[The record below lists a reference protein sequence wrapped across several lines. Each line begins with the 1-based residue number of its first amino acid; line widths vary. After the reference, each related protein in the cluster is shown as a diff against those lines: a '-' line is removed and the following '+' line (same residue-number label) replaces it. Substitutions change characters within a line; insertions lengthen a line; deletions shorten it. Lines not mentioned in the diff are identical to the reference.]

1 MKDGFT
7 ATGLHFAPLLPAW
20 LLAVLAALAAAVLLA
35 GLARRARGLAWRAGC
50 LALLLAWLA
59 GPMLVAERRQ
69 ALPDIGLLLIDHTA
83 SMRLGAR
90 ARLAAAAAARL
101 RDAAAAHPGLILR
114 TVAVGDSA
122 DGGTRLLAA
131 LDAALADIPPAR
143 FAGTIAITD
152 GMDHDAAAQIA
163 ALARHPPFR
172 APFSLLIPAA
182 GEETDRSLS
191 ILSAPAYGIVGKSVT
206 LRYIVHDW
214 GRTVPA
220 GAHVA
225 VRIRRDGEPPIR
237 QNVPIGA
244 PAEITLP
251 ITRAGR
257 AVVEIA
263 AAPLAGEAS
272 ALNDRAVVTIEGVR
286 DRLRVLLVSG
296 RPNPGE
302 RAWRRLL
309 KSDPAVDLVH
319 FTILRQPGKDDSTPL
334 SEMSLIAFPVQDLF
348 VRRIGS
354 FDLIVLDRFADHGLL
369 PMPYLANIAARVRA
383 GGALLMSVGPEFA
396 GPNSLAATPLASVLP
411 ALPAPGD
418 AVRTGAFRPL
428 ITALGQR
435 HPVTAG
441 LAGANPAHA
450 PGVPPRWGSWYRAIA
465 AQDVVGK
472 VLMRTP
478 DGAPLL
484 VLRHVGKGRS
494 ALLLS
499 DQIWLWARGHQGG
512 GPQAELLRRVAHWL
526 MREPAL
532 TGNALDASI
541 AGGVLHITR
550 RSTAPAPAAPPR
562 ARVTAPD
569 GHESEVALHPTAP
582 GREEA
587 RLPASLPGVWQVALA
602 GQRAYAAES
611 AGDALEFADLRAT
624 ATRLGGLARQSG
636 GAVDWLAG
644 PDGSAL
650 VPALRR
656 VGAGAPSAPGTAT
669 LWRRGAYRVEGA
681 RVGALLP
688 SWLALLLGLAG
699 LAMAWWREGR

>member
-1 MKDGFT
+1 MREGFV
-7 ATGLHFAPLLPAW
+7 AAGLRFAPLLPLW
-20 LLAVLAALAAAVLLA
+20 LLVVLAALAGAALLV
-35 GLARRARGLAWRAGC
+35 GLARRARGLLWRAGC
-50 LALLLAWLA
+50 FALLLAWLA
-59 GPMLVAERRQ
+59 GPMLVTERRQ
-69 ALPDIGLLLIDHTA
+69 PLPDIGLLLIDHSA

-90 ARLAAAAAARL
+90 AALADTAEAQLHAAAAR
-101 RDAAAAHPGLILR
+101 HPGLILR
-114 TVAVGDSA
+114 PVAVGDSP

-131 LDAALADIPPAR
+131 LEAALADIPPAR
-143 FAGTIAITD
+143 FAGTIAISD
-152 GMDHDAAAQIA
+152 GMDHDAAARIA
-163 ALARHPPFR
+163 ALARHPPGG

-206 LRYIVHDW
+206 LRYVVHDW
-214 GRTVPA
+214 GRALPA
-220 GAHVA
+220 GERVA
-225 VRIRRDGEPPIR
+225 IRIRRDGELPVR
-237 QNVPIGA
+237 QSVPIGA

-272 ALNDRAVVTIEGVR
+272 TLNDRAVVTIEGVR

-319 FTILRQPGKDDSTPL
+319 FTILRPPGTDDRTPL
-334 SEMSLIAFPVQDLF
+334 SAMSLIAFPVQDLF

-396 GPNSLAATPLASVLP
+396 GPDSLAATPLASVLP

-418 AVRTGAFRPL
+418 AVRIGAFRPL
-428 ITALGQR
+428 VTALGQR

-441 LAGANPAHA
+441 LPGANPAHA
-450 PGVPPRWGSWYRAIA
+450 QDVPPRWGSWYRAIA
-465 AQDVVGK
+465 TQDVVGK

-478 DGAPLL
+478 EGAPLL
-484 VLRHVGKGRS
+484 VLRHAGKGRS

-532 TGNALDASI
+532 AGNALDATI
-541 AGGVLHITR
+541 ADGVLHIAR
-550 RSTAPAPAAPPR
+550 RSTAPAPAQPLR

-569 GHESEVALHPTAP
+569 GHESAVVLQPTAP
-582 GREEA
+582 GRQEA
-587 RLPASLPGVWQVALA
+587 RLPAPLPGVWQVALD
-602 GQRAYAAES
+602 GQHAYAGES
-611 AGDALEFADLRAT
+611 PGDALEFADLRAT
-624 ATRLGGLARQSG
+624 ATRLGGLARGSG

-644 PDGSAL
+644 PDGHAV
-650 VPALRR
+650 VPRLRR
-656 VGAGAPSAPGTAT
+656 VVAGAPSAPGTAT

-681 RVGALLP
+681 RAEALLP
-688 SWLALLLGLAG
+688 AWLALLLGLAA